1 VATAKDKE
9 SPTKD
14 KDKELDA
21 GRESLLAAYGNLL
34 EAQAHFREA
43 AEAAGQDLQHDALA
57 QLLKGK
63 SKTDELSQQ
72 LQHYVQEKPITT
84 LGLAFVTGLIV
95 SQLLS
100 RK

>member
-1 VATAKDKE
+1 VATAKDKD
-9 SPTKD
+9 SPTKE
-14 KDKELDA
+14 KELDA

-34 EAQAHFREA
+34 DAQAHFREA
-43 AEAAGQDLQHDALA
+43 AEAAGQDLQHDALE

-72 LQHYVQEKPITT
+72 IQRYVQEKPITT